1 MGSRTMRTLPSCLLL
16 AVTLAAATAT
26 RAQPQPEMTLRSCV
40 EGSPGLRVPVATERA
55 TLDAADRRRF
65 EAAAQARYPLYQRGG
80 VTPWQVLL
88 LRRGGR
94 WQYVTLWND
103 GRSGPCF
110 AAVFA
115 ADRFEFTDE
124 WIAKYQPRPQAPAD

>member
-1 MGSRTMRTLPSCLLL
+1 MAGLRSTLLL
-16 AVTLAAATAT
+16 ATGLAVAAGAAA
-26 RAQPQPEMTLRSCV
+26 QPLPDMALRSCV
-40 EGSPGLRVPVATERA
+40 DGSPAMRVPVSTPRA
-55 TLDAADRRRF
+55 TLDATDRQRF

-103 GRSGPCF
+103 GRTGPCF

-115 ADRFEFTDE
+115 AERFDFTAE
-124 WIAKYQPRPQAPAD
+124 WIAKYRPQAQAPDD

>member
-1 MGSRTMRTLPSCLLL
+1 MRTARACTLL
-16 AVTLAAATAT
+16 ATGLGLGLALGVSA
-26 RAQPQPEMTLRSCV
+26 RAQTAGEMSMRSCV
-40 EGSPGLRVPVATERA
+40 DGSPAMRVPVSTPRA
-55 TLDAADRRRF
+55 SLDPADRQRF

-80 VTPWQVLL
+80 VAPWQVLL
-88 LRRGGR
+88 LRRGSQ

-115 ADRFEFTDE
+115 ADRFDFTAE
-124 WIAKYQPRPQAPAD
+124 WIAKYQPQAQAPGD

>member
-1 MGSRTMRTLPSCLLL
+1 MRARPARAAAMAGL
-16 AVTLAAATAT
+16 AVSAMAV
-26 RAQPQPEMTLRSCV
+26 AQPASQMALRSCV
-40 EGSPGLRVPVATERA
+40 DGSPVLRVPVSTPRA
-55 TLDAADRRRF
+55 TLDTADRQRF

-88 LRRGGR
+88 LRRANQ

-103 GRSGPCF
+103 GRTGPCF

-115 ADRFEFTDE
+115 ADRFEFTAE
-124 WIAKYQPRPQAPAD
+124 WIAKYQPQAQAPAD